1 MGCSVTGSSVKFPSG
16 ERRHTL
22 AWDKN
27 QGVMDC
33 KPIRRDEAETLMTK
47 AVICEGS
54 VSQLRI

>member
-27 QGVMDC
+27 QGVMDY
-33 KPIRRDEAETLMTK
+33 KPIRRDEAEISMAE
-47 AVICEGS
+47 AVICDGS
-54 VSQLRI
+54 VRQLRI